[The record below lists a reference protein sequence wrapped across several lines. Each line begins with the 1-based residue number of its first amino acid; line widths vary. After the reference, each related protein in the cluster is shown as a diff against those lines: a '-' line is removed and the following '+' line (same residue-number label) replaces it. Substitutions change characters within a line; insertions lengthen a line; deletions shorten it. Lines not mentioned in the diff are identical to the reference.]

1 MKRCVVDASVVA
13 AAFFREP
20 HAQAARRLLASGAEL
35 HAPDLVWAELG
46 NVVWK
51 RRQRREIDEAEA
63 VELIGDM
70 LALPLTITPGE
81 VLLDAALRLAMRT
94 GRTVYDCLYLALA
107 AGQRMRLVT
116 SDRRLVNALGDT
128 PLERHVTWIGD
139 VD

>member
-20 HAQAARRLLASGAEL
+20 HAQAARRVLAGGGEL

-51 RRQRREIDEAEA
+51 RRRRREIDESEA
-63 VELIGDM
+63 VELIQDM
-70 LALPLTITPGE
+70 LTLPLTITPTE
-81 VLLDAALRLAMRT
+81 VLLEAAVRLAMRT
-94 GRTVYDCLYLALA
+94 GRTVYDSLYLALA
-107 AGQRMRLVT
+107 VDQRTRLLT

-128 PLERHVTWIGD
+128 PLERHVKWIGD
-139 VD
+139 LD